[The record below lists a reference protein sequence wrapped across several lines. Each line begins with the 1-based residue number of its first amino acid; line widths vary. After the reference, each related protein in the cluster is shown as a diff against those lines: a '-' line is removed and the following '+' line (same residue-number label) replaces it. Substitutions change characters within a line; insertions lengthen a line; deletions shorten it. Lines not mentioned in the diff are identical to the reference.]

1 MSDDCKEYNT
11 LKYKTMIT
19 TGNNIDVVLKN
30 ETNESTLNNFL
41 EKDITKN
48 KNEVW
53 SKLTKTEKIK
63 KINKYID
70 EIMREKYDLTDEEVV
85 QGKRFLLMLLE
96 RKRLSKNNDLEYDK
110 EKGLINNIDFIM
122 FNKSNRK
129 FLVNKDKINSSLSNK
144 SKTNTSKS
152 KTKKIKEKGSKEN

>member
-1 MSDDCKEYNT
+1 MSEDCKEYNT

-30 ETNESTLNNFL
+30 ETNVTTLNNFL

-70 EIMREKYDLTDEEVV
+70 EIMREKYDLSDEEVV
-85 QGKRFLLMLLE
+85 QGKRFVLMLLE

-122 FNKSNRK
+122 FNKTNRK
-129 FLVNKDKINSSLSNK
+129 FLVNKDKMNSSLNNK

>member
-63 KINKYID
+63 KINKYFD

>member
-53 SKLTKTEKIK
+53 SKLTKTEKI
-63 KINKYID
+63 
-70 EIMREKYDLTDEEVV
+70 V

>member
-1 MSDDCKEYNT
+1 MSEDCKEYNT

-30 ETNESTLNNFL
+30 ETTESTLNNFL

-70 EIMREKYDLTDEEVV
+70 EIMREKYDLSDEEVV
-85 QGKRFLLMLLE
+85 QGKRFVLMLLE

-122 FNKSNRK
+122 FNKTNRK
-129 FLVNKDKINSSLSNK
+129 F
-144 SKTNTSKS
+144 
-152 KTKKIKEKGSKEN
+152 

>member
-30 ETNESTLNNFL
+30 ETNESTLNNYL

-53 SKLTKTEKIK
+53 SKLTKTEKI
-63 KINKYID
+63 N
-70 EIMREKYDLTDEEVV
+70 
-85 QGKRFLLMLLE
+85 FL
-96 RKRLSKNNDLEYDK
+96 SSSQ
-110 EKGLINNIDFIM
+110 F
-122 FNKSNRK
+122 FQ
-129 FLVNKDKINSSLSNK
+129 VNFPEDVF
-144 SKTNTSKS
+144 KTT
-152 KTKKIKEKGSKEN
+152 IAL

>member
-1 MSDDCKEYNT
+1 MSEDCKEYNT

-30 ETNESTLNNFL
+30 ETNETTLNNFL

-70 EIMREKYDLTDEEVV
+70 EIMREKYDLSDEEVV
-85 QGKRFLLMLLE
+85 QGKRFVLMLLE

-122 FNKSNRK
+122 FNKTNRK
-129 FLVNKDKINSSLSNK
+129 FLVNKDKMNSSLNNK

>member
-1 MSDDCKEYNT
+1 MSEDCKEYNT

-30 ETNESTLNNFL
+30 ETNETTLNNFL

-70 EIMREKYDLTDEEVV
+70 EIMREKYDLSDEEVV
-85 QGKRFLLMLLE
+85 QGKRFILMLLE

-122 FNKSNRK
+122 FNKTNRK
-129 FLVNKDKINSSLSNK
+129 FLVNKDKMNSSLNNK

>member
-1 MSDDCKEYNT
+1 MSEDCKEYNT

-30 ETNESTLNNFL
+30 ETNETTLNNFL

-70 EIMREKYDLTDEEVV
+70 EIMREKYDLSDEEVV
-85 QGKRFLLMLLE
+85 QGKRFILMLLE

-110 EKGLINNIDFIM
+110 EKGLINNIDFIV
-122 FNKSNRK
+122 FNKTNRK
-129 FLVNKDKINSSLSNK
+129 FLVNKDKMNSSLNNK

>member
-1 MSDDCKEYNT
+1 MKEHSERVPNKNIKDFCGKPLFYYILNT
-11 LKYKTMIT
+11 LS
-19 TGNNIDVVLKN
+19 G
-30 ETNESTLNNFL
+30 S
-41 EKDITKN
+41 
-48 KNEVW
+48 
-53 SKLTKTEKIK
+53 
-63 KINKYID
+63 KYID